1 MRLERDDGAAAVEF
15 ALVAPILILLIFG
28 IIAFGMGFYTQQGA
42 AAAAREAARRAAVGS
57 ITSCS
62 GTSAYSDLRYIV
74 QQTAPGSWGTGIGWD
89 STHMPTMSTPAADTV
104 QVQVPYRF
112 DLLGLGGL
120 VPLPTIDLTATAQA
134 HIEQPL
140 PVSSC

>member
-15 ALVAPILILLIFG
+15 ALVAPLLILLIFG

-62 GTSAYSDLRYIV
+62 GTDAYTDLNYIV
-74 QQTAPGSWGTGIGWD
+74 KQTAPGSWGTGIGWNNAN
-89 STHMPTMSTPAADTV
+89 MPTLNTPNSDTV
-104 QVQVPYRF
+104 EVKVPYRF
-112 DLLGLGGL
+112 DLLNFAGLL
-120 VPLPTIDLTATAQA
+120 PLPTVTLTASAQA
-134 HIEQPL
+134 HIEQTVPKTC
-140 PVSSC
+140 P